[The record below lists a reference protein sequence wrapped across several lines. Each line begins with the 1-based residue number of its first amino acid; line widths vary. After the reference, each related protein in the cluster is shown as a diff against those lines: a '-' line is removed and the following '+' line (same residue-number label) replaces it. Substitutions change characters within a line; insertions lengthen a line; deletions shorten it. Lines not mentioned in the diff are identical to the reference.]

1 MAYYCKIK
9 LKKLIQYQYP
19 EKVRL
24 VEVHGYKLYIT
35 VKSRLNSQFVSIN
48 LVQKKI
54 IYLIFSKSLGLLN
67 WKCVFFYMG
76 DTANNWDKS
85 TPQNTDKHLLQGIV
99 WNNMSQIRNLPVPLR
114 QKTIFRRVIRAD
126 PTIVTIS
133 TRPRLGQG
141 Y

>member
-1 MAYYCKIK
+1 
-9 LKKLIQYQYP
+9 
-19 EKVRL
+19 
-24 VEVHGYKLYIT
+24 
-35 VKSRLNSQFVSIN
+35 
-48 LVQKKI
+48 
-54 IYLIFSKSLGLLN
+54 
-67 WKCVFFYMG
+67 MG

-85 TPQNTDKHLLQGIV
+85 TPQNIDKHLLQGIV